1 MVKNTRGKNQ
11 IRFRRNEEIKVREI
25 RLTGE
30 ELNGVI
36 PTEDAL
42 KIAKQKGLDL
52 VEINPAPNPPICKIL
67 DYDKFLFEE
76 KRKGK
81 ELEKKQKENSK
92 KPKEIRLGPNT
103 GDHDLEFK
111 AKQAIEFLTKGY
123 KVYVNIL
130 FKGRA
135 IIHKER
141 GELILLK
148 FANLVQEAGSVEQLP
163 KLNGRKMDMN
173 LKPNKK

>member
-1 MVKNTRGKNQ
+1 MVKNTRGNNQ
-11 IRFRRNEEIKVREI
+11 IHFRKNEEIKVREV

-30 ELNGVI
+30 ELNAI
-36 PTEDAL
+36 ITTEEAL
-42 KIAKQKGLDL
+42 KIAKQRGLDL
-52 VEINPAPNPPICKIL
+52 VEVNPATNPSICKIL
-67 DYDKFLFEE
+67 DYDKFIFEE
-76 KRKGK
+76 KKKVK
-81 ELEKKQKENSK
+81 EFEKKRKENSK

-111 AKQAIEFLTKGY
+111 AKQAIEFLIKGH

-148 FANLVQEAGSVEQLP
+148 FANLVQEVGTAEQLP
-163 KLNGRKMDMN
+163 TLNGRKMDMN